1 VLFLVKTC
9 QTIVSYFSKAF
20 KAFVICCLVSWIS
33 GECMAQRLEIG
44 AGGGVMHYKGD
55 LAPELIPKFA
65 RPGATLFIRHN
76 PGKAVSMKYSFSL
89 GRIFADDRETDNNFA
104 NRRNRFFNTRITELA
119 ATAEYNF
126 LDYRSDKARKPWS
139 PYLFAGI
146 AVFKFD
152 PVENV
157 RPDYDLTQLALPF
170 GVGFKYVLG
179 GQWNLGIEFGA
190 RKIFTD
196 YLDDLGGDLNT
207 TNKFQNGNPNDKDMY
222 VFTTLSVSYT
232 FYKIRCPN
240 FY

>member
-1 VLFLVKTC
+1 M
-9 QTIVSYFSKAF
+9 ISYES
-20 KAFVICCLVSWIS
+20 I
-33 GECMAQRLEIG
+33 AQRLEIG
-44 AGGGVMHYKGD
+44 AGGGAMLYKGD

-65 RPGATLFIRHN
+65 RPGATIFLRHN
-76 PGKAVSMKYSFSL
+76 PGKAISLKYSFSL
-89 GRIFADDRETDNNFA
+89 GRIFADDRETDDNFA
-104 NRRNRFFNTRITELA
+104 NQRNRFFNTRITELA

-126 LDYRSDKARKPWS
+126 LDYRSDKARKPWT
-139 PYLFAGI
+139 PYLFGGI
-146 AVFKFD
+146 AVYKFD
-152 PVENV
+152 PVENL
-157 RPDYDLTQLALPF
+157 RPEYKLTQLALPF

-222 VFTTLSVSYT
+222 VFTTLTVSYT